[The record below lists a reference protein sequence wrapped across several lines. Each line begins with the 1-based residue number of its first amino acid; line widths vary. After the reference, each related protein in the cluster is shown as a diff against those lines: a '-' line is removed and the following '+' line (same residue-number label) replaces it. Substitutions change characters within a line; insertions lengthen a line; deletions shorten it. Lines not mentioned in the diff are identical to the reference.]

1 MKRKLR
7 ITENQVLSIIESVLN
22 ENRKVIK
29 VGGGAPIPPAMPQ
42 GAQLPDET
50 QGMMGDPSMG
60 DPSMAMDDPSMGAE
74 NGYDENQFDT
84 NFDAGVEADEETDPK
99 RYIQQLTGKLSQ
111 SLNSFNSEQG
121 PDAGL
126 SKYVASMII
135 AAACKNLD
143 EKAKKEL
150 IEKINTAS
158 SDEEDIPAGDGD
170 GMEGDGSEMPQDDSM
185 DMGNEEQVPPV
196 NETYYT
202 KKSLMELVGVCAN
215 TNSRPRE
222 ENRKRVDREIPKA
235 WRGKSQI
242 NGSKK

>member
-1 MKRKLR
+1 MK
-7 ITENQVLSIIESVLN
+7 ISENQILSIIENVIN

-29 VGGGAPIPPAMPQ
+29 VGGGTPQGGMEPMPAPAPADPAM
-42 GAQLPDET
+42 GAAAP
-50 QGMMGDPSMG
+50 MDPSMG
-60 DPSMAMDDPSMGAE
+60 GAPADPSMGGAPMDGGQE
-74 NGYDENQFDT
+74 MDNQFDS

-111 SLNSFNSEQG
+111 SLNSFNNEQG

-158 SDEEDIPAGDGD
+158 SDEEEVPDE
-170 GMEGDGSEMPQDDSM
+170 GMEDGEEEMPMD
-185 DMGNEEQVPPV
+185 DMGGEEMQQPMNERIL
-196 NETYYT
+196 T
-202 KKSLMELVGVCAN
+202 KKELKEMMDACCGDKRPKE
-215 TNSRPRE
+215 TNKKAVSQ
-222 ENRKRVDREIPKA
+222 DIPKA
-235 WRGKSQI
+235 WKGKSQI
-242 NGSKK
+242 NGGKSRK